1 MKRWTIEEINILS
14 QTAPNWKLCKELL
27 EDRTEKAMIKKY
39 YELKKEPKKAEVI
52 KETPKKES
60 FIKRLFKK
68 LFV

>member
-1 MKRWTIEEINILS
+1 MKRWTLEEINILS
-14 QTAPNWKLCKELL
+14 KTAPNWELCKELL
-27 EDRTEKAMIKKY
+27 KDRTEKAMIKKY
-39 YELKKEPKKAEVI
+39 YELRNIKKTEVI

>member
-1 MKRWTIEEINILS
+1 MKRWTLEEINILS
-14 QTAPNWKLCKELL
+14 QTAPNWELCKKLL
-27 EDRTEKAMIKKY
+27 KDRTEKAMIKKY
-39 YELKKEPKKAEVI
+39 YELRNIKKTEVI

>member
-1 MKRWTIEEINILS
+1 MKRWTLEEINILS

-27 EDRTEKAMIKKY
+27 EDRTEKAIIKKY
-39 YELKKEPKKAEVI
+39 YELKNIKKAEVI

>member
-14 QTAPNWKLCKELL
+14 QTAPNWELCEQTL
-27 EDRTEKAMIKKY
+27 EGRTKKAIIKKY
-39 YELKKEPKKAEVI
+39 YELKNIKKTEVI